1 MPIVIFELYIVK
13 KISPT
18 CDMTGIHFGIIL
30 RPESGIILLLKLGYL
45 LEGALELAVETLNGG
60 DVHALG
66 G

>member
-1 MPIVIFELYIVK
+1 MPIVIFGLHIVK
-13 KISPT
+13 KISPS
-18 CDMTGIHFGIIL
+18 CDTTGIHFSIIL
-30 RPESGIILLLKLGYL
+30 RLDILLLKLGYL